1 MFKIKLRWAG
11 EINIMFKVFY
21 SWQSDLPSNKTRKF
35 IRDSIDDAI
44 MFAQES
50 EAIDA
55 ERDEATA
62 GTTGSPNI
70 VTTLFSKIDECDFF
84 IADISLCY
92 TENKERNKKSPNP
105 NVMMELGY
113 AVKTLGWERVLC
125 ICNTDFG
132 EDYPFDIEHN
142 RITRYSLEGK
152 NKEAEKTDLVKILFN
167 NICILKKLPPK
178 AKPGKVNYLV
188 GTYDFDE
195 QIVKQALVPF
205 EIEQREEYHHHN
217 AVLLQEAKK
226 LYNEIVVLSSK
237 VTATPQEETDALS
250 DDISDSNDHNTLGE
264 TVKLLQPIE
273 RPVVLHDT
281 ESDAERITRWLNVEV
296 PNNFFDLG
304 NLRKSVSRINILNS
318 APQIKGS
325 NEEIEKHN
333 KLTRLISILC
343 QMDIR
348 SNYLKTFDGMNFIP
362 LAIQNC
368 STIQDENIRVVVTV
382 KTGGIIEPDEHLIC
396 GELDGIQG
404 HICRDDDDDSD
415 VGVICELFGLPC
427 DEIIRTEESAFD
439 INQFTPKLP
448 RVFDT
453 GKTEEDYACEL
464 KEFIATSNGQ
474 GYYEFDIQNMRP
486 NECKWLS
493 CGMLI
498 KPIDGKIE
506 INYQIY
512 SAYSAGNISGTLKY
526 TEEHE

>member
-1 MFKIKLRWAG
+1 
-11 EINIMFKVFY
+11 MFKVFY
-21 SWQSDLPSNKTRKF
+21 SWQSDLPSNKTRQF

-92 TENKERNKKSPNP
+92 AENKEQKKKSPNP

-125 ICNTDFG
+125 ICNKDFG

-152 NKEAEKTDLVKILFN
+152 NKEAVKTDLVKILFN
-167 NICILKKLPPK
+167 NICILKKLPPR
-178 AKPGKVNYLV
+178 AKSGRVNYLV

-195 QIVKQALVPF
+195 HNVKQSLVPF
-205 EIEQREEYHHHN
+205 EIGQQDGYHLHN
-217 AVLLQEAKK
+217 AALLQEAKQ
-226 LYNEIVVLSSK
+226 LYDEIVILSSK
-237 VTATPQEETDALS
+237 VNATPQKGTAAPSDNISKLTGDNSLSET
-250 DDISDSNDHNTLGE
+250 I
-264 TVKLLQPIE
+264 KLLQPIE
-273 RPVVLHDT
+273 RPVILQDT
-281 ESDAERITRWLNVEV
+281 ESDAERITRWLNAEV
-296 PNNFFDLG
+296 PNNFFGLG
-304 NLRKSVSRINILNS
+304 NLRSSVSPINILNS
-318 APQIKGS
+318 APQIMGS
-325 NEEIEKHN
+325 DEEIEKHK
-333 KLTRLISILC
+333 KLTRLIFILC

-348 SNYLKTFDGMNFIP
+348 ANYLKTFDGMNFFP

-368 STIQDENIRVVVTV
+368 STIQDNNIRVVVTV
-382 KTGGIIEPDEHLIC
+382 KTGEIVEPDEHLIW
-396 GELDGIQG
+396 EEYEGIQG
-404 HICRDDDDDSD
+404 HLCRIDDDDSD
-415 VGVICELFGLPC
+415 VGVICELFSLPC

-464 KEFIATSNGQ
+464 KEYIATSNGQ

-512 SAYSAGNISGTLKY
+512 SAHSAGDISGTLEY
-526 TEEHE
+526 TRGQS